1 MRSEQIKYF
10 LEAAETGSM
19 LQVAEKNFLTQPA
32 VSTAI
37 SKLEEELEV
46 TLLNRSKQGIQLT
59 EAGKIVQKNFLQ
71 VEEQIAQ
78 MKQQLQPY
86 KKAFVD
92 ETEGLI
98 EFCTTLELRNSLIM
112 ETMHQFYQ
120 RFPNCAFSIKEF
132 DFLDIITAVQ
142 RGRSE
147 FGVFCIVDDFLKNP
161 QMQDKLK
168 QEGLVVDKIGSD
180 RLMIGVPQASPLAQK
195 SSIPLRTI
203 LNHKVAI
210 FNSFNETCW
219 HDIFFKKYTDNPQLI
234 RTNSSAFLM
243 DLVQNRNHLMFCLN
257 SKIMQSKQEK
267 TSFYK
272 LIPVKEAIK
281 VTIGIVYKKDQPLQ
295 PLSQQFIAL
304 LKESLKTL

>member
-86 KKAFVD
+86 KKAFLD

-168 QEGLVVDKIGSD
+168 QEGLVVDKVGSD

>member
-1 MRSEQIKYF
+1 
-10 LEAAETGSM
+10 
-19 LQVAEKNFLTQPA
+19 
-32 VSTAI
+32 
-37 SKLEEELEV
+37 
-46 TLLNRSKQGIQLT
+46 
-59 EAGKIVQKNFLQ
+59 
-71 VEEQIAQ
+71 

-142 RGRSE
+142 REHAE

-267 TSFYK
+267 ASFCK

-281 VTIGIVYKKDQPLQ
+281 VTVGIVYKKDQPLQ
-295 PLSQQFIAL
+295 LLSQQFIAL

>member
-112 ETMHQFYQ
+112 ETMHQYS
-120 RFPNCAFSIKEF
+120 CAAWAFRIW
-132 DFLDIITAVQ
+132 
-142 RGRSE
+142 R
-147 FGVFCIVDDFLKNP
+147 
-161 QMQDKLK
+161 
-168 QEGLVVDKIGSD
+168 
-180 RLMIGVPQASPLAQK
+180 
-195 SSIPLRTI
+195 I
-203 LNHKVAI
+203 LY
-210 FNSFNETCW
+210 C
-219 HDIFFKKYTDNPQLI
+219 
-234 RTNSSAFLM
+234 
-243 DLVQNRNHLMFCLN
+243 
-257 SKIMQSKQEK
+257 
-267 TSFYK
+267 
-272 LIPVKEAIK
+272 
-281 VTIGIVYKKDQPLQ
+281 
-295 PLSQQFIAL
+295 
-304 LKESLKTL
+304 

>member
-142 RGRSE
+142 REHAE

-267 TSFYK
+267 ASFCK

-281 VTIGIVYKKDQPLQ
+281 VTVGIVYKKDQPLQ
-295 PLSQQFIAL
+295 LLSQQFIAL